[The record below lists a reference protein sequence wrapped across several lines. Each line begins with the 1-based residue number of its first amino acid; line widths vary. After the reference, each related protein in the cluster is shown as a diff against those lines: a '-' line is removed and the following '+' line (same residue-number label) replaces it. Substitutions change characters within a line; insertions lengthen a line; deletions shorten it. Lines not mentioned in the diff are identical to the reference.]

1 MSPVTDSPSSDKT
14 SASVLTKL
22 LDVETD
28 LATQEAALSA
38 QLEAIREKR
47 NSLKSVIGMF
57 SSTEAGT
64 TPAAALAISAAPVA
78 SAASVTPTARA
89 KGRPGRKPKESKA
102 QEAITAP
109 VANEVA
115 PEPSVPVSPAAT
127 ETEAP
132 AKPRRGRRANPDKP
146 KRAAKPARKLEGWQ
160 RYVRAEFGKTPL
172 PEAVSVVLQRQP
184 EDIIEV
190 PAIVDAIF
198 EQEMPQTVRN
208 KARDR
213 ILHVLSAGVKENKW
227 YRGRTGQYSLSR
239 NAAASNKA
247 S

>member
-1 MSPVTDSPSSDKT
+1 MTDSPSSEQT
-14 SASVLTKL
+14 STSVLTKL
-22 LDVETD
+22 LDVDAD
-28 LATQEAALSA
+28 LASQEATLLV
-38 QLEAIREKR
+38 QLEAVREKR
-47 NSLKSVIGMF
+47 TSLKSVIGMF
-57 SSTEAGT
+57 SSTDTGSTAAEPAE
-64 TPAAALAISAAPVA
+64 PAAPAAP
-78 SAASVTPTARA
+78 A
-89 KGRPGRKPKESKA
+89 KQPGKPGRKPRESKA
-102 QEAITAP
+102 QDAKTAP
-109 VANEVA
+109 VADEVA
-115 PEPSVPVSPAAT
+115 PEPSTPASPPEVEA
-127 ETEAP
+127 ETEEAPTP
-132 AKPRRGRRANPDKP
+132 AKSGRGRRANPDKP
-146 KRAAKPARKLEGWQ
+146 KRGPKPARKMEGWQ

>member
-1 MSPVTDSPSSDKT
+1 MTDSPSSDQT
-14 SASVLTKL
+14 STSVLTKL
-22 LDVETD
+22 LDVDAD
-28 LATQEAALSA
+28 LASQEATLLV
-38 QLEAIREKR
+38 QLEAVREKR
-47 NSLKSVIGMF
+47 HSLRSVIGMF
-57 SSTEAGT
+57 SSTDAGST
-64 TPAAALAISAAPVA
+64 PATPATPAAPA
-78 SAASVTPTARA
+78 TRA
-89 KGRPGRKPKESKA
+89 KPGRKPKESKA
-102 QEAITAP
+102 QDAEKTAP
-109 VANEVA
+109 VADEVTP
-115 PEPSVPVSPAAT
+115 PEPSTPASPPEA

-132 AKPRRGRRANPDKP
+132 APVKSGRGRRANPDKP
-146 KRAAKPARKLEGWQ
+146 KRNAKPARKLEGWQ

-227 YRGRTGQYSLSR
+227 HRGRTGQYSLSR

>member
-1 MSPVTDSPSSDKT
+1 M
-14 SASVLTKL
+14 
-22 LDVETD
+22 
-28 LATQEAALSA
+28 
-38 QLEAIREKR
+38 
-47 NSLKSVIGMF
+47 
-57 SSTEAGT
+57 
-64 TPAAALAISAAPVA
+64 
-78 SAASVTPTARA
+78 
-89 KGRPGRKPKESKA
+89 
-102 QEAITAP
+102 
-109 VANEVA
+109 
-115 PEPSVPVSPAAT
+115 
-127 ETEAP
+127 
-132 AKPRRGRRANPDKP
+132 
-146 KRAAKPARKLEGWQ
+146 EGWQ

>member
-1 MSPVTDSPSSDKT
+1 MTESRSSDQT
-14 SASVLTKL
+14 STSVLTKL
-22 LDVETD
+22 LDVDAD
-28 LATQEAALSA
+28 LASQEATLLG
-38 QLEAIREKR
+38 QLEAVQEKR

-57 SSTEAGT
+57 SSTDTGSAPAS
-64 TPAAALAISAAPVA
+64 TPAASAPA
-78 SAASVTPTARA
+78 TPA
-89 KGRPGRKPKESKA
+89 KQPGKPGRKPKESKA
-102 QEAITAP
+102 QEAEKTAP
-109 VANEVA
+109 VANEVT
-115 PEPSVPVSPAAT
+115 PEPSTPASPPAA
-127 ETEAP
+127 EPEAP
-132 AKPRRGRRANPDKP
+132 APTKGRRGRRANPDKP
-146 KRAAKPARKLEGWQ
+146 KRGPKPARKLEGWQ

>member
-1 MSPVTDSPSSDKT
+1 MTDSPSSDQT
-14 SASVLTKL
+14 STSVLTKL
-22 LDVETD
+22 LDVDAD
-28 LATQEAALSA
+28 LAAQEATLSA
-38 QLEAIREKR
+38 QLEAVQEKR

-57 SSTEAGT
+57 SSTDAGS
-64 TPAAALAISAAPVA
+64 TPASVSAAPA
-78 SAASVTPTARA
+78 ASTSAAPA
-89 KGRPGRKPKESKA
+89 KQPGKPGRKPRESKA
-102 QEAITAP
+102 QDAKTAP
-109 VANEVA
+109 VADEVA
-115 PEPSVPVSPAAT
+115 PPEPSTPTSPPEA

-132 AKPRRGRRANPDKP
+132 APTKGRRGRRANPDKP
-146 KRAAKPARKLEGWQ
+146 KRNAKPARKLEGWQ

>member
-1 MSPVTDSPSSDKT
+1 MTDSPSSDQT
-14 SASVLTKL
+14 STSVLTKL
-22 LDVETD
+22 LDVDAD
-28 LATQEAALSA
+28 LASQEATLLV
-38 QLEAIREKR
+38 QLEAVREKR
-47 NSLKSVIGMF
+47 NSLRSVIGMF
-57 SSTEAGT
+57 SSTDAGS
-64 TPAAALAISAAPVA
+64 TPTATPTASAAPA
-78 SAASVTPTARA
+78 TSAASAPA
-89 KGRPGRKPKESKA
+89 KQPGKPGRKPKDKA
-102 QEAITAP
+102 QDAEKAAP
-109 VANEVA
+109 VDAEVA
-115 PEPSVPVSPAAT
+115 PEPSTPASPPET

-132 AKPRRGRRANPDKP
+132 APTKGRRGRQANPDKP
-146 KRAAKPARKLEGWQ
+146 KRNAKPARKLEGWQ

>member
-1 MSPVTDSPSSDKT
+1 MTDSPSSDKT

-22 LDVETD
+22 LDVDTD

-57 SSTEAGT
+57 SATDAGT
-64 TPAAALAISAAPVA
+64 TPAAAPAALAAPVA
-78 SAASVTPTARA
+78 SAAPA
-89 KGRPGRKPKESKA
+89 KSGRPGRKPKESKA
-102 QEAITAP
+102 QDASTAP
-109 VANEVA
+109 VAHEVT
-115 PEPSVPVSPAAT
+115 PEPALPMSPAAT

-132 AKPRRGRRANPDKP
+132 APTKSRRGRRANPDKP

>member
-1 MSPVTDSPSSDKT
+1 MSPVTDSPSSEQT
-14 SASVLTKL
+14 STSVLTKL
-22 LDVETD
+22 LDVDAD
-28 LATQEAALSA
+28 LASQEATLLV
-38 QLEAIREKR
+38 QLEAVREKR

-57 SSTEAGT
+57 SSADTGS
-64 TPAAALAISAAPVA
+64 TPAAPAAP
-78 SAASVTPTARA
+78 AAPA
-89 KGRPGRKPKESKA
+89 KQPGKPGRKPRASKA
-102 QEAITAP
+102 QDAKPAP
-109 VANEVA
+109 VADEVA
-115 PEPSVPVSPAAT
+115 PEPSTPASPPEVEAET
-127 ETEAP
+127 ETPAP
-132 AKPRRGRRANPDKP
+132 AKSGRGRRANPDKP
-146 KRAAKPARKLEGWQ
+146 KRGAKPARKLEGWQ
-160 RYVRAEFGKTPL
+160 RYVRSEFGKTPL